1 MICTILSVTSSG
13 KRRNKE
19 EIVDVV
25 MWVEGG
31 GGLEDGRSIREI
43 SYDLSFNSS

>member
-31 GGLEDGRSIREI
+31 GDGRWKVHQGNF
-43 SYDLSFNSS
+43 L